1 MGIPNKLSPLTGG
14 EDILPNGYLIA
25 EFLENEG
32 NVYLTLPCV
41 SKAGDDISWTFDV
54 QYTQFTTGKQ
64 AEGKNGTPY
73 FFCGVTGSEWYWGV
87 NSSILYTG
95 VEADYAWHKFKLS
108 YSKEFTGLEIDDS
121 VFTASYVSEN
131 VVLPEALRLWRS
143 YGGQSPCYNRKK
155 QVTVQL
161 NKKTIYE
168 LIPCIDLS
176 GQAAFFDKV
185 SQTTFYSSNGALIVG
200 MTPAQARQLSRLPVT
215 AGGTLKVSLP
225 WEAQWDTGVQN
236 ALDIAAIK
244 GWTITVQYRDP
255 EIATTNIPI
264 SFLENSES
272 GYINTELKAYGDT
285 VVECEFVPTQYN
297 FVNIYY
303 VAGTYNTIPSFFGSL
318 DYNKAYGRRFT
329 FGYGQNKL
337 IRFDGQGGMPGYS
350 SELGV
355 KYKTKSGGGE
365 FYINGELIYKVPVE
379 EFESTTNI
387 GLFGHS
393 WNDAQGVKNLQ
404 MYRTKISRAGVK
416 QGDYIPCITQTGV
429 PCFFDRISKGSF
441 YFTPQTEGAILI
453 AGMTIS
459 QAWQLSKLPVV
470 ETGTLTVSLPWEA
483 QWDTG
488 VQSALSIAAGRGW
501 IITVQY
507 RDPEITTTNIPISF
521 LESTGEQYI
530 KIPYITTADT
540 VAEGSMQF
548 IEFYN
553 TDLVKYAMGTTNYP
567 LGMGWG
573 VFDNNGSAWGWYFSG
588 KKSVGFKFDSAPDKA
603 SVIHYKINTQGEL
616 WINGDKAKDIS
627 PQTKTDAVVTSIGLF
642 GYVQTNGNVKAGEK
656 ERHFYC
662 DIFEGSKKTVS
673 LSPVISSN
681 GVPCMHD
688 RITKQSLS
696 NSGTGAFTAG
706 FNAVESARKL
716 ATLPDVTAVT
726 DETKKSLTVSLPWE
740 AQLVITG
747 VSAAVQVAVDR
758 GWQITAQ
765 YRDAEA
771 DNAYYNR
778 YAACTI
784 KDDML
789 AVNSDYMNDLTYDG
803 SWVYP
808 LPELGN
814 SWQIFTSA
822 SKVKRLYFSAPKVTD
837 SGEICET
844 NNVEYVELNVPQ
856 CTRLRWAVWR
866 CSKVTEI
873 QVNAPLMTQAQ
884 MFAEGCT
891 RLRVFRGSLSKL
903 TDGSNMFHGCQLDKE
918 SVLLILNS
926 LPAYTSGSHPI
937 TIGIHIDYETDPD
950 VLSAIALADIAQT
963 PVAEGGKGW
972 TVTVQWNG
980 TATTQT
986 TSTYGLR
993 RRPVYAKLSTI
1004 ELFDGTTETL
1014 LDWGH
1019 YVTSW
1024 EERGYQEFASLE
1036 EAEEY
1041 FNINQTEE
1049 V

>member
-1 MGIPNKLSPLTGG
+1 MAINYDQSRIFYVTLSEGG
-14 EDILPNGYLIA
+14 EITRQFIPAIDPQGR
-25 EFLENEG
+25 
-32 NVYLTLPCV
+32 PCM
-41 SKAGDDISWTFDV
+41 
-54 QYTQFTTGKQ
+54 
-64 AEGKNGTPY
+64 
-73 FFCGVTGSEWYWGV
+73 
-87 NSSILYTG
+87 
-95 VEADYAWHKFKLS
+95 
-108 YSKEFTGLEIDDS
+108 
-121 VFTASYVSEN
+121 
-131 VVLPEALRLWRS
+131 
-143 YGGQSPCYNRKK
+143 
-155 QVTVQL
+155 
-161 NKKTIYE
+161 
-168 LIPCIDLS
+168 
-176 GQAAFFDKV
+176 FDKV
-185 SQTTFYSSNGALIVG
+185 HKKTYYNKGTGAFIVG
-200 MTPAQARQLSRLPVT
+200 MTLAQARQLSKLPVVE
-215 AGGTLKVSLP
+215 AGDLTVSLP

-236 ALDIAAIK
+236 ALTIAK
-244 GWTITVQYRDP
+244 DRGWTIAVQYRDP
-255 EIATTNIPI
+255 EIATTNMPI
-264 SFLENSES
+264 SFLESTGEQ
-272 GYINTELKAYGDT
+272 YINTNVVPDSTIEFDMQIAYPIPLKET
-285 VVECEFVPTQYN
+285 VGYN
-297 FVNIYY
+297 V
-303 VAGTYNTIPSFFGSL
+303 FFGCTGRNSYGNFRCAHSSYSDGNPNDAFVMEGYYWWRYDPADIKARKIYRLQTTLKPL
-318 DYNKAYGRRFT
+318 DTTTPDVF
-329 FGYGQNKL
+329 
-337 IRFDGQGGMPGYS
+337 IDGTPIVYLQKGSTYS
-350 SELGV
+350 YTGP
-355 KYKTKSGGGE
+355 
-365 FYINGELIYKVPVE
+365 I
-379 EFESTTNI
+379 TTPI
-387 GLFGHS
+387 GLFGRIGFGEIASKYTPFIIKSVHLIKNGTS
-393 WNDAQGVKNLQ
+393 AFNAIGVLDS
-404 MYRTKISRAGVK
+404 TG
-416 QGDYIPCITQTGV
+416 IPCMY
-429 PCFFDRISKGSF
+429 DRITKQLIYNSG
-441 YFTPQTEGAILI
+441 TGAFI
-453 AGMTIS
+453 AGFDMVE
-459 QAWQLSKLPVV
+459 QARKLATLPDVTAV
-470 ETGTLTVSLPWEA
+470 TDETKKSLTVSLPWEA
-483 QWDTG
+483 QWDAG
-488 VQSALSIAAGRGW
+488 VQSALFIAADRGW

-553 TDLVKYAMGTTNYP
+553 TNLVKYAMGTTNYP